1 VSDTITLY
9 TMPGAC
15 SLADHITLRWAG
27 AEFDIVTLDHAALK
41 QPEFLAINPAGA
53 VPVLKVGDWVLTQNV
68 AILNYI
74 ADRFPDARLGGDGSA
89 QSRAEVNRWLGL
101 LNADLHT
108 SFVPLFGGS
117 DWLGEE
123 VAGKLKEAAKARIRG
138 LFERL
143 DAQLAGQEWLT
154 GTPSIADPYLFVVM
168 RWALWMKFDLAD
180 LANLNAFFARMLAN
194 PGVQA
199 AMKAEGLEH

>member
-1 VSDTITLY
+1 MSDTITLY
-9 TMPGAC
+9 AMPGAC
-15 SLADHITLRWAG
+15 SLADHIALRWAG
-27 AEFDIVTLDHAALK
+27 AEFAVTVLDHAALK

-74 ADRFPDARLGGDGSA
+74 ADRFPEARLGGDGSA
-89 QSRAEVNRWLGL
+89 KSRAEVNRWLAL

-108 SFVPLFGGS
+108 SFVPLFGAYEH
-117 DWLGEE
+117 LGEE
-123 VAGKLKEAAKARIRG
+123 VAGKLKEAAKARIQG
-138 LFERL
+138 LFARL
-143 DAQLAGQEWLT
+143 DAQLQGQDWLT

-168 RWALWMKFDLAD
+168 RWALWMKIDLSA
-180 LANLNAFFARMLAN
+180 LTNLNAFFARMSEN

-199 AMKAEGLEH
+199 ALKAEGLQH

>member
-1 VSDTITLY
+1 MTDTITLY

-15 SLADHITLRWAG
+15 SLADHIALRWAG
-27 AEFDIVTLDHAALK
+27 AEFDVVTLDHAALK

-53 VPVLKVGDWVLTQNV
+53 VPALKVGDWVLTQNV

-74 ADRFPDARLGGDGSA
+74 ADHFPDARLGGDGSA
-89 QSRAEVNRWLGL
+89 KSRAEVNRWLSL

-108 SFVPLFGGS
+108 SFPPLFGAH

-123 VAGKLKEAAKARIRG
+123 IAGKTKDAAKARIRG

-143 DAQLAGQEWLT
+143 DAQLAGKDWLT
-154 GTPSIADPYLFVVM
+154 GAPSIADPYLFVVM
-168 RWALWMKFDLAD
+168 RWALWMKIDLSDLAH
-180 LANLNAFFARMLAN
+180 LNAFFARMSADA
-194 PGVQA
+194 GVQA
-199 AMKAEGLEH
+199 AMKAEGLEK